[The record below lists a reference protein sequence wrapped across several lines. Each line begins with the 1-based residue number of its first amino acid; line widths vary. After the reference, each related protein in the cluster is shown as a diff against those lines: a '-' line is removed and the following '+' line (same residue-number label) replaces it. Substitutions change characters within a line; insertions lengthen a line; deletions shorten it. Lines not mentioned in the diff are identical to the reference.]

1 MGVAHKTSSE
11 AKVLFGLGLG
21 FGFFGFGLGNGIWDM
36 NLSFNIEV
44 IVGAV
49 ISFLSNPAERY

>member
-1 MGVAHKTSSE
+1 MAVVHKTSSE

-36 NLSFNIEV
+36 NLSFNIEAV
-44 IVGAV
+44 IGAV
-49 ISFLSNPAERY
+49 ISFLREK